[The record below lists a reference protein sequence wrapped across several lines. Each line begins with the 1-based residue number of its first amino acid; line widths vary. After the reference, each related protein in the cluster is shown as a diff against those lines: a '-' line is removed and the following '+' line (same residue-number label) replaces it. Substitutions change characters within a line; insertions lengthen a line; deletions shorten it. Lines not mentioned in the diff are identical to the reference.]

1 LDRFVRSL
9 AGSVSAPEVAADYG
23 ASPLPASLDMEKL
36 YYLAFSQLF
45 EFIGPL
51 RFRRLLDR
59 FGSAEAAWSNLRL
72 QELLALGIKE
82 ERAAKCLNKYKI
94 LDLKRLNRLLSSQ
107 DIKIICNFEEGFPA
121 NLRPLPDSPFLLYV
135 RGQLVATD
143 TKAVAIVGTRRISSY
158 GQRVIETIVP
168 GLVNAG
174 VTIVSGLAF
183 GVDAKVAEETLAAGG
198 RALAVLASGVDQ
210 ITPRNNELL
219 GQRIIESGGAIVS
232 ELPPGVT
239 PQNYFFP
246 IRNRIIS
253 GLALGV
259 VVVEAAEK
267 SGSLHTVNF
276 ATDQGRQVMAVP
288 GSVFSEVSR
297 GTNRLIRDGAAMV
310 TTAEYVLEEL
320 GLRSVGAYRNT
331 PLPPTGE
338 LSAIER
344 KIFDLLSRDQLPI
357 DTIIRTLKL
366 PPSEVSTNLTLLQL
380 KGLIKDWGGG
390 VFGV

>member
-1 LDRFVRSL
+1 
-9 AGSVSAPEVAADYG
+9 
-23 ASPLPASLDMEKL
+23 MEKL

-45 EFIGPL
+45 EFICPL
-51 RFRRLLDR
+51 RFRILLDR

-310 TTAEYVLEEL
+310 TTAEDVLEEL

-344 KIFDLLSRDQLPI
+344 QIFDLLSRDQLPI